1 MKLTDILRQ
10 INEEEEEEN
19 GLKSPDK
26 ANYEVAII
34 PSDMQAALDALSNSE
49 NYVVKVKDEE
59 GNEKIDTNFSRTF
72 SDRSQIDKIFGRS
85 KMAEKNEDAMNNWNS
100 LSPVGRRSKVRDLQ
114 KREPEVYKKGIE
126 GKDFI
131 KAYDFWQSEGN
142 EGSEE
147 DFIVANDYKS
157 GVEFAPIKKIS
168 KLGTDNKYF
177 PQKNADTLK
186 KYAGTLSIDTNYDI
200 DGDKIVFP
208 SAKNAWGNKELIK
221 RRIKTIMGNAGVEFK
236 EDTTYQLPDETP
248 TQEPTLSP
256 EPQPAGPS
264 VLTLTLDPDKIKGK
278 KPELNNIVKLL
289 KNTYD
294 KNFDYNKETNVIKIA
309 NIKPER
315 RDIVRSQFGNFL
327 KKTDPI
333 KESLDFDL
341 ERYQMLRRAG
351 IIK

>member
-1 MKLTDILRQ
+1 MKLTDILRK
-10 INEEEEEEN
+10 INEEEEDKGQNAFVEEY
-19 GLKSPDK
+19 DF
-26 ANYEVAII
+26 AIT

-72 SDRSQIDKIFGRS
+72 SDRSQIDNIFGRS
-85 KMAEKNEDAMNNWNS
+85 KMAEKNIDAMNNWNS

-131 KAYDFWQSEGN
+131 KAYDFWQSEEN

-147 DFIVANDYKS
+147 DFIVANDYKP
-157 GVEFAPIKKIS
+157 GAEFAPIKKIS

-208 SAKNAWGNKELIK
+208 SVKNTWGNKELIK
-221 RRIKTIMGNAGVEFK
+221 RRIKTIMNNAGVEFK
-236 EDTTYQLPDETP
+236 EDKKYHLDTTKPPVEKPKSETVSP
-248 TQEPTLSP
+248 VTYTSTEKNKVDKAKKVFQNSLGDAQGVKYTDDSFKDPNNVTQYRVTVT
-256 EPQPAGPS
+256 G
-264 VLTLTLDPDKIKGK
+264 LT
-278 KPELNNIVKLL
+278 PELRSKLIITKSSL
-289 KNTYD
+289 KEGQE
-294 KNFDYNKETNVIKIA
+294 F
-309 NIKPER
+309 
-315 RDIVRSQFGNFL
+315 
-327 KKTDPI
+327 
-333 KESLDFDL
+333 DFDKW
-341 ERYQMLRRAG
+341 EMRQMLVRAG